1 MRMLAIRDAAVRQDF
16 PDDHTRSIA
25 PFSPL
30 RAEADVAPLLS
41 AAQRTAMDV
50 GASREQAC
58 WIAISW
64 AIEELVESGAS
75 ANTIAAQL
83 EQIGQDL
90 RKPATKR
97 SI

>member
-1 MRMLAIRDAAVRQDF
+1 MTNIAVRQTGQER
-16 PDDHTRSIA
+16 PST

-30 RAEADVAPLLS
+30 RAEAETAPFLA
-41 AAQRTAMDV
+41 AAQRAAMDV

-64 AIEELVESGAS
+64 ALAELSESSS
-75 ANTIAAQL
+75 AQTIAAQL
-83 EQIGQDL
+83 EQIGRDL
-90 RKPATKR
+90 RTASAKR